1 MTPAPDACWGWRS
14 KCTKRLFLAAR
25 TAAVTG
31 VGLLS
36 FYTQRSKRKKAYAS
50 FDDDADEGV
59 YCVPRGVQCELCVV
73 FYVGEQLMTQC
84 VTICTPS
91 CVRIFDGVCCCRYGV
106 CHVKT
111 ARPSV
116 TCLLRQQVTTVAMAA
131 VAVAAVVT
139 MTTSHTATAV
149 PTTDRHRRE
158 ARRNWTISTTGRTA
172 RKAWWMRSSER
183 SRTSLAK

>member
-1 MTPAPDACWGWRS
+1 MSIR
-14 KCTKRLFLAAR
+14 
-25 TAAVTG
+25 

-116 TCLLRQQVTTVAMAA
+116 TCVLCQQVTTVAMAA
-131 VAVAAVVT
+131 AVAAAVVVT

-149 PTTDRHRRE
+149 PTSDRHRRE
-158 ARRNWTISTTGRTA
+158 ARRNWTTSTTGRTA
-172 RKAWWMRSSER
+172 RKAWWMRSSEK